1 MGKNSARAKETA
13 AMEKTKQNAANQI
26 ADIAKAKIDIKKQE
40 RLTEQKAI
48 DASVKQKQIEAS
60 QTNTKTIAMYSILGL
75 VVFGAMVAAIVYFKK
90 KNK

>member
-13 AMEKTKQNAANQI
+13 AMEKTKQNAATQT

-60 QTNTKTIAMYSILGL
+60 RENTKTIAMYAALGF
-75 VVFGAMVAAIVYFKK
+75 VVFALMIGAVIYFKK
-90 KNK
+90 KK